1 MVVQPIGTI
10 VFELAGQKYHIAADA
25 LEQRGMMRN
34 SSAILKDDTEDWST
48 TFTAAHAVGEFTWLV
63 SFSKGLADA
72 SLDTFELVKQPA
84 GVEIVSG
91 MDFELVEG

>member
-1 MVVQPIGTI
+1 MVVQPIGEV
-10 VFELAGQKYHIAADA
+10 VFELAGQAYRISADA
-25 LEQRGMMRN
+25 LAQHGVVRN
-34 SSAILKDDTEDWST
+34 SRGLLKDDTEDWST

-63 SFSKGLADA
+63 SFSMGLADA